1 MDQFLEGFEHTPGPR
16 VDVFPKHDGEFV
28 QIWALDRSKGVIK
41 SYHRTPKGKITGLHL
56 REFLHD
62 GPFKMKDTFEDH
74 RTTYYYHDHGP
85 PDFAKRY
92 EERIS
97 DGRLL
102 IDDKRAGLQI
112 ERIWTKDFDF
122 KRLKPKGRPMGDRAV
137 FKAHD
142 TDSTFYIFRLS
153 D

>member
-1 MDQFLEGFEHTPGPR
+1 
-16 VDVFPKHDGEFV
+16 
-28 QIWALDRSKGVIK
+28 
-41 SYHRTPKGKITGLHL
+41 
-56 REFLHD
+56 
-62 GPFKMKDTFEDH
+62 MKDTFEDH

-112 ERIWTKDFDF
+112 ERIWAIAGWEGDSPD
-122 KRLKPKGRPMGDRAV
+122 LLEVQGRQYLLTMFPFA
-137 FKAHD
+137 
-142 TDSTFYIFRLS
+142 
-153 D
+153 